1 MPDVLYLFDGYNL
14 LHAGGY
20 RSPEELVDRLAG
32 FVALQGARGVVV
44 FDGAGTDA
52 VVGSLEI
59 RFAPAAD
66 HLLES
71 LAAEHRNQAE
81 VTLVSTDRAIRETA
95 GMAVRKLRS
104 QDFSRQ
110 LEDARKE
117 GFNPSRGKVED
128 ALGDDVRRRLDEWRR
143 RRA

>member
-1 MPDVLYLFDGYNL
+1 
-14 LHAGGY
+14 
-20 RSPEELVDRLAG
+20 
-32 FVALQGARGVVV
+32 
-44 FDGAGTDA
+44 
-52 VVGSLEI
+52 
-59 RFAPAAD
+59 
-66 HLLES
+66 
-71 LAAEHRNQAE
+71 
-81 VTLVSTDRAIRETA
+81 
-95 GMAVRKLRS
+95 VRKLRS

>member
-1 MPDVLYLFDGYNL
+1 MSEVLYLFDGYNL

-20 RSPEELVDRLAG
+20 RSAEELVDRLAG

-44 FDGAGTDA
+44 FDGVGTDA
-52 VVGSLEI
+52 VVGSLEV

-66 HLLES
+66 HLLER

-81 VTLVSTDRAIRETA
+81 VTLVSTDRAIRETT
-95 GMAVRKLRS
+95 GLAVRKLRS

-110 LEDARKE
+110 LEESRRE

-143 RRA
+143 RRP